1 MVVQIFAHATNAVAT
16 HLTTAAVGV
25 VHLHARMSSI
35 RGADEDQPVPA
46 DAGTAV
52 TNFLRYHSRVGYL
65 GGEGVHVD
73 VVVAGT
79 MHFGEWELHTRVLR
93 TE

>member
-1 MVVQIFAHATNAVAT
+1 
-16 HLTTAAVGV
+16 
-25 VHLHARMSSI
+25 MSSI

-52 TNFLRYHSRVGYL
+52 TNFLRYRSRVGDL
-65 GGEGVHVD
+65 GGEGVHID

-79 MHFGEWELHTRVLR
+79 MHFGE
-93 TE
+93 